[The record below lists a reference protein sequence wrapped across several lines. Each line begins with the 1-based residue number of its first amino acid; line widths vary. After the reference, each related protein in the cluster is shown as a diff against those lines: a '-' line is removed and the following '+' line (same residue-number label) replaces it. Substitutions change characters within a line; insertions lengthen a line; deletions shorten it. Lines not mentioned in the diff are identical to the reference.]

1 MNVSLRSQM
10 VAGVAALGATA
21 VAIVPIA
28 QQEVLP
34 SMQRAAAAV
43 QLTGLANPVG
53 SVLGSLGEVNSY
65 LFDTYTFDDA
75 EVTWPD
81 NFYGTYTYAP
91 LNLGIVPDAV
101 NQFSTGALSGLVN
114 NLAGYGWAGIQTG
127 LELGTAVS
135 DSVFNT
141 PGAVVTAVQQ
151 LIAGDPQAAID
162 ALVVGIIDPL
172 KYGVQYTLAAGNYL
186 VSNFTENLG
195 TVVSSFL
202 PYLTRGLINSVVGG
216 ITELA
221 KAAIATA
228 VTVVQDVAKL
238 DLEAAWNDAVD
249 GFLGPNGT
257 LGQSIDWAI
266 GPGLTDD
273 QNVVTVPS
281 PRAVVTS
288 ELQRLGGAKAWGD
301 DGITNDPFF
310 PPTAAEAKAAA
321 VASVP
326 AAVEAPA
333 AVQADAVAPEVEAP
347 NLGDVA
353 KAAVGNVVGA
363 VAAGASESDAPKP
376 SKRPARAETRG
387 DNAVKA
393 ERAPRSAR

>member
-221 KAAIATA
+221 KAAI
-228 VTVVQDVAKL
+228 L
-238 DLEAAWNDAVD
+238 AWEGV
-249 GFLGPNGT
+249 
-257 LGQSIDWAI
+257 
-266 GPGLTDD
+266 
-273 QNVVTVPS
+273 
-281 PRAVVTS
+281 
-288 ELQRLGGAKAWGD
+288 GD
-301 DGITNDPFF
+301 EKG
-310 PPTAAEAKAAA
+310 KAAA
-321 VASVP
+321 VTP
-326 AAVEAPA
+326 DGIAALMELWPV
-333 AVQADAVAPEVEAP
+333 ADAFEREY
-347 NLGDVA
+347 L
-353 KAAVGNVVGA
+353 AALYLL
-363 VAAGASESDAPKP
+363 DAEKN
-376 SKRPARAETRG
+376 G
-387 DNAVKA
+387 
-393 ERAPRSAR
+393 